1 MTTITTEV
9 RVDDTAPTSPPP
21 RASLLARL
29 AVGLSLLN
37 SLDQLSGRA
46 FSTWVLQL
54 LS

>member
-1 MTTITTEV
+1 MTTTNHV
-9 RVDDTAPTSPPP
+9 HVDDTAPTSPLP
-21 RASLLARL
+21 RASLLTQL
-29 AVGLSLLN
+29 AAVLSLLN